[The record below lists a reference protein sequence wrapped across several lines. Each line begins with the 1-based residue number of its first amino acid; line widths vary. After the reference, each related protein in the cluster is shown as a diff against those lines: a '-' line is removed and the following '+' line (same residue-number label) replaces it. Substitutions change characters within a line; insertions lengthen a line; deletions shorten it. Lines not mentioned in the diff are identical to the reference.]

1 MNSEQINIKGSRDL
15 IQSIID
21 VREYLKRKYGNA
33 WLHVFVQMLVYCAE
47 GMEQGT
53 LSFNM
58 GFTDGEQEDYYNN
71 DVTY

>member
-1 MNSEQINIKGSRDL
+1 MNSEQVNIKGSRDL

-21 VREYLKRKYGNA
+21 VREYLREKYGRA
-33 WLHVFVQMLVYCAE
+33 WLYVFVQMLVYCAE
-47 GMEQGT
+47 RMEQGT

-58 GFTDGEQEDYYNN
+58 GFADNGKEDYYGD